1 VRKLST
7 LALSFAVALSISS
20 FNPAVAQGRGGH
32 GKPAETGVE
41 HAETVANPEGV
52 QHGIENAESKQGKT
66 DNDSKESTKKLKHK
80 KHHRKEQTEKKG

>member
-7 LALSFAVALSISS
+7 WVLSFAVALCISG
-20 FNPAVAQGRGGH
+20 FNPAAAQGRAGH
-32 GKPAETGVE
+32 GKPAQTGLE

-66 DNDSKESTKKLKHK
+66 DNESKESTKKLKHK
-80 KHHRKEQTEKKG
+80 KHHRKQTEKKG